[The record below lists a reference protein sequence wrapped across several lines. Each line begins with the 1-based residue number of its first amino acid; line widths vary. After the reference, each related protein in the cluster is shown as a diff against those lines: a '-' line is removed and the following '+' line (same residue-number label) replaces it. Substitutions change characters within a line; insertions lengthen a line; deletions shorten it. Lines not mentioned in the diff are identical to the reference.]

1 MSSATAEAIIVE
13 DLTVGS
19 LSEQKPESDP
29 RVTRWIYNPGQ
40 KGISIDPRR
49 TGIKGSSFIAV
60 GKFIALA
67 AFMTTIE
74 NFTIDEYKEKE
85 LPFEVTAQDA
95 ENAIMEALGVW
106 GAQKLFYGITDRAL
120 VAVINAAVLP
130 SLSGIRALAFKP
142 SPIGVRCPGE
152 DENDLGEARE
162 ACAACHLK
170 WIKSDEC
177 TAYLEMIAD
186 EGLPVTVN
194 IRGVIEQRIV
204 KPLFADLNTARSIV
218 RKGLEI
224 YTKRASDEWATIISQ
239 LDNKLRV
246 QLNDEEH
253 LLRKN
258 LHQPKPQNKEAEMV
272 KQISESQ
279 NENSHNVI
287 AQMAENQ
294 RSFQE
299 MMMQQAAATNQM
311 VQLLAANLLPGATV
325 APQEASAGKTKRAT
339 TKVPEAAEEVAKF

>member
-1 MSSATAEAIIVE
+1 MLNAAAEAIIVE

-40 KGISIDPRR
+40 KGISIEPRR
-49 TGIKGSSFIAV
+49 TGIKGSSFIPV

-67 AFMTTIE
+67 PFMTRVE

-85 LPFEVTAQDA
+85 LPLEVTAQDA
-95 ENAIMEALGVW
+95 EDVIMGALSVW
-106 GAQKLFYGITDRAL
+106 GAQKLFYGETDRAL

-142 SPIGVRCPGE
+142 SPIGARCPGE
-152 DENDLGEARE
+152 DENDLGESRE

-177 TAYLEMIAD
+177 TAYIEMVAD

-194 IRGVIEQRIV
+194 IRGTIEQRVV
-204 KPLFADLNTARSIV
+204 KPSMMDLVDARTIV

-224 YTKRASDEWATIISQ
+224 YTKRASDEWATIINQ

-258 LHQPKPQNKEAEMV
+258 IHQPKPQNKEAEMV

-279 NENSHNVI
+279 NENSNNVI

-299 MMMQQAAATNQM
+299 MMMQQATQTNQM
-311 VQLLAANLLPGATV
+311 IQMMAANLVPQPAASPPV
-325 APQEASAGKTKRAT
+325 ASPAGPDKNKQPII
-339 TKVPEAAEEVAKF
+339 KEK